1 MYVLTVQKILYISEF
16 FSYTTLYYIIIHYYY
31 HSSCPIN
38 FFNHVSNIIIS
49 STSVSDIQVSV
60 APSCCTFISEVGI
73 FGKDSNQ
80 YIFFSWT
87 FASLFCGFSLD
98 TQHPIVSCAE
108 VSNIYVHKQKNVR
121 DQFVIVI
128 FS

>member
-16 FSYTTLYYIIIHYYY
+16 FSYTTLLYIIIITHPVP
-31 HSSCPIN
+31 SI

-80 YIFFSWT
+80 YFFFSWT
-87 FASLFCGFSLD
+87 FALLFCGFSLD